1 MTRIPIAVRQ
11 QRALSFVRDERGS
24 VLPLVGL
31 CMLVI
36 FVVGAIVID
45 LGYQE
50 ALRSQMTAA
59 ADAAA
64 LAAVIELPSKSR
76 ATDAAMRYAE
86 MNMPEAANGHVLFR
100 DDIEFGYWDHTHR
113 SFDSGGKPVNAV
125 RVTLRRSDENGNAA
139 PTFFLHLFG
148 AQEAE
153 ITTQSLAGIV
163 VPLIDY
169 MGDPSMLSKAE
180 QRKVAEMIEDVEETN
195 KEHMWDNV
203 TKRYDRRK
211 KMTADD
217 IEKFLVE
224 NYGQP
229 ALLK

>member
-1 MTRIPIAVRQ
+1 MRIGIALRPQ
-11 QRALSFVRDERGS
+11 PAPAFVRDENGS

-64 LAAVIELPSKSR
+64 LAAVVELPSKSR

-86 MNMPEAANGHVLFR
+86 KNMPEAANGHVLFK
-100 DDIEFGYWDHTHR
+100 DDVEFGYWDWTHR
-113 SFDSGGKPVNAV
+113 SFDSGGKPFNAV
-125 RVTLRRSDENGNAA
+125 RVTLRRSAENGNAA
-139 PTFFLHLFG
+139 PTFFLQLFG
-148 AQEAE
+148 ARDAE
-153 ITTQSLAGIV
+153 VTTQSLAGIV
-163 VPLIDY
+163 VPLIEY
-169 MGDPSMLSKAE
+169 IGDPSMLSEAE
-180 QRKVAEMIEDVEETN
+180 QKKIAEMIEDVEKEN
-195 KEHMWDNV
+195 KERMWDNV
-203 TKRYDRRK
+203 SKRYDRSK
-211 KMTADD
+211 KMTPEDV
-217 IEKFLVE
+217 EKFLVE

>member
-1 MTRIPIAVRQ
+1 MMRIGIALRQ
-11 QRALSFVRDERGS
+11 QRPSSFIRDESGS

-64 LAAVIELPSKSR
+64 LAAVVELPSKSR
-76 ATDAAMRYAE
+76 ATDAALRYAE
-86 MNMPEAANGHVLFR
+86 KNLPEATNGHVLFK
-100 DDIEFGYWDHTHR
+100 DDIEFGYWDWTHR
-113 SFDSGGKPVNAV
+113 SFDSGGKPFNAV
-125 RVTLRRSDENGNAA
+125 RVTLRRSAENGNAA
-139 PTFFLHLFG
+139 PTFFLQLFG
-148 AQEAE
+148 AQDAE
-153 ITTQSLAGIV
+153 VTAQSLAGIV
-163 VPLIDY
+163 VPLIEY
-169 MGDPSMLSKAE
+169 MGDPSMLSAAE
-180 QRKVAEMIEDVEETN
+180 QKKIAEMMEDVEKEN
-195 KEHMWDNV
+195 KERMWDNV
-203 TKRYDRRK
+203 SKRYDRSK
-211 KMTADD
+211 KMTPDD
-217 IEKFLVE
+217 VEKFLVE

>member
-1 MTRIPIAVRQ
+1 MTSLGIADRQ
-11 QRALSFVRDERGS
+11 RRAPSFIRDESGS

-31 CMLVI
+31 FMLVT

-64 LAAVIELPSKSR
+64 LAAVIELPSRSR
-76 ATDAAMRYAE
+76 AVDAALRYAE
-86 MNMPEAANGHVLFR
+86 KNMPDAANGHALFK
-100 DDIEFGYWDHTHR
+100 DDIEFGYWDWTHR
-113 SFDSGGKPVNAV
+113 SFDSGGKPFNAV
-125 RVTLRRSDENGNAA
+125 RVTLRRSAENGNAA

-148 AQEAE
+148 VQEAE
-153 ITTQSLAGIV
+153 VTAQSLAGIV
-163 VPLIDY
+163 VPLMEY
-169 MGDPSMLSKAE
+169 MGDPGLLSEAE
-180 QRKVAEMIEDVEETN
+180 RKKIAEMREDVEQEN
-195 KEHMWDNV
+195 KERMWDNV
-203 TKRYDRRK
+203 TKRYDYSQ
-211 KMTADD
+211 KMTADEV
-217 IEKFLVE
+217 EKFLVE

>member
-1 MTRIPIAVRQ
+1 MIRLGVAIRQ
-11 QRALSFVRDERGS
+11 WRAPSFLRDERGS

-31 CMLVI
+31 CMLVT

-50 ALRSQMTAA
+50 ALSSQMTAA

-64 LAAVIELPSKSR
+64 LAAVIELPNKSR
-76 ATDAAMRYAE
+76 AADAALRYAE
-86 MNMPEAANGHVLFR
+86 KNMPEAGNGRVLFR
-100 DDIEFGYWDHTHR
+100 DDIEFGYWDRTHR

-125 RVTLRRSDENGNAA
+125 RVTLRRSAENGNAA

-148 AQEAE
+148 AHEAE

-163 VPLIDY
+163 VPLIEY
-169 MGDPSMLSKAE
+169 MGDPSMLSEAE
-180 QRKVAEMIEDVEETN
+180 QRKIAEMIEDVEETN
-195 KEHMWDNV
+195 KEHMWDSV

-217 IEKFLVE
+217 IEKFLVD

>member
-1 MTRIPIAVRQ
+1 MMPGAVDMGR
-11 QRALSFVRDERGS
+11 RFAAFLRDERGS

-31 CMLVI
+31 CMMVI
-36 FVVGAIVID
+36 FVVGALVVD

-64 LAAVIELPSKSR
+64 LAAVVELPNKSR
-76 ATDAAMRYAE
+76 ATNAALHYAE
-86 MNMPEAANGHVLFR
+86 LNMPERTNGQVLFA
-100 DDIEFGYWDHTHR
+100 DDIEFGYWDWPHR
-113 SFDSGGKPVNAV
+113 SFDSGGKPFNAV
-125 RVTLRRSDENGNAA
+125 RVTLRRSGENGNAA

-153 ITTQSLAGIV
+153 ITSQSLAGIV
-163 VPLIDY
+163 VPLIEHLN
-169 MGDPSMLSKAE
+169 DPSMLSEAE
-180 QRKVAEMIEDVEETN
+180 QKLVAEMIEDVEQEN
-195 KEHMWDNV
+195 QERMWDKA

-211 KMTADD
+211 KMKPDD
-217 IEKFLVE
+217 VEEFLIE

>member
-1 MTRIPIAVRQ
+1 MRIGIAIG
-11 QRALSFVRDERGS
+11 QRRLISFVRDERGS

-36 FVVGAIVID
+36 FVVGAIVVD

-50 ALRSQMTAA
+50 ALQSQMTAA

-76 ATDAAMRYAE
+76 AADAALRYAE
-86 MNMPEAANGHVLFR
+86 KNMPEPANGKVLYK
-100 DDIEFGYWDHTHR
+100 DDIEFGYWDRTHR

-125 RVTLRRSDENGNAA
+125 QVTLRRSDENGNAA

-148 AQEAE
+148 AREAE

-163 VPLIDY
+163 VPLIEY
-169 MGDPSMLSKAE
+169 MGDPSMLSEAE
-180 QRKVAEMIEDVEETN
+180 RKKVAEMIEDVEETN
-195 KEHMWDNV
+195 KERMWDSV
-203 TKRYDRRK
+203 TKRYDRSK
-211 KMTADD
+211 KMTSDD
-217 IEKFLVE
+217 IERFLVE

-229 ALLK
+229 ALLN

>member
-1 MTRIPIAVRQ
+1 MTSLGIADRQ
-11 QRALSFVRDERGS
+11 RRTPSFIRDESGS

-31 CMLVI
+31 FMLVT

-76 ATDAAMRYAE
+76 AVDAALRYAE
-86 MNMPEAANGHVLFR
+86 KNMPDAANGHVLFK
-100 DDIEFGYWDHTHR
+100 DDIEFGYWDWTHR
-113 SFDSGGKPVNAV
+113 SFDSGGKPFNAV
-125 RVTLRRSDENGNAA
+125 RVTLRRSTENGNAA

-148 AQEAE
+148 VQEAE
-153 ITTQSLAGIV
+153 VTTQSLAGIV
-163 VPLIDY
+163 VPLMEY
-169 MGDPSMLSKAE
+169 MGDPGLLSEAE
-180 QRKVAEMIEDVEETN
+180 RKKIAEMREDVEQEN
-195 KEHMWDNV
+195 KERMWDNV
-203 TKRYDRRK
+203 TKRYDYSQ
-211 KMTADD
+211 KMTADEV
-217 IEKFLVE
+217 EKFLVE

>member
-1 MTRIPIAVRQ
+1 MMRGRIAAGR
-11 QRALSFVRDERGS
+11 QRALSFVRDQRGS

-36 FVVGAIVID
+36 FVVGALVVD
-45 LGYQE
+45 LGYQQ
-50 ALRSQMTAA
+50 ALQSQMTAA

-64 LAAVIELPSKSR
+64 LAAVIELPNKSR
-76 ATDAAMRYAE
+76 AADAALRYAE
-86 MNMPEAANGHVLFR
+86 KNMPEAANGQVLFR

-113 SFDSGGKPVNAV
+113 SFDSGGKPFNAV
-125 RVTLRRSDENGNAA
+125 RVTLRRSAENGNAA

-148 AQEAE
+148 AHEAE
-153 ITTQSLAGIV
+153 VTTQSLAGIV
-163 VPLIDY
+163 VPLMEY
-169 MGDPSMLSKAE
+169 MGDPGLLSEAE
-180 QRKVAEMIEDVEETN
+180 QKRIAEMFEDVEQEN
-195 KEHMWDNV
+195 KERMWDNV
-203 TKRYDRRK
+203 TKRYDHRK

>member
-1 MTRIPIAVRQ
+1 MT
-11 QRALSFVRDERGS
+11 ALGVAIGMPRVPSFVRDERGS

-31 CMLVI
+31 CMLVT

-64 LAAVIELPSKSR
+64 LAAVIELPYKEK
-76 ATDAAMRYAE
+76 ATDAALRYAE
-86 MNMPEAANGHVLFR
+86 KNMPEAANGRVLR
-100 DDIEFGYWDHTHR
+100 KDDIEFGYWDRKHR
-113 SFDSGGKPVNAV
+113 SFYSGGKPTNAV
-125 RVTLRRSDENGNAA
+125 RVTLHRSAKNGNAA

-148 AQEAE
+148 AQDAD
-153 ITTQSLAGIV
+153 ITIQSLAGIV

-169 MGDPSMLSKAE
+169 SDDPGLLSEAE
-180 QRKVAEMIEDVEETN
+180 RRKIAEMCEDVEEEN
-195 KEHMWDNV
+195 KERMWDNV
-203 TKRYDRRK
+203 SKRYDRRK
-211 KMTADD
+211 EMTADD
-217 IEKFLVE
+217 TERFLVE

>member
-1 MTRIPIAVRQ
+1 MIRIGIALRQ
-11 QRALSFVRDERGS
+11 QRLSSFIRDESGS

-64 LAAVIELPSKSR
+64 LAALVELPSKSR
-76 ATDAAMRYAE
+76 ATDAALRYAE
-86 MNMPEAANGHVLFR
+86 KNLPEATNGHVLFK
-100 DDIEFGYWDHTHR
+100 DDIEFGYWDWTHR
-113 SFDSGGKPVNAV
+113 SFDSGGKPFNAV
-125 RVTLRRSDENGNAA
+125 RVTLRRSAENGNAA
-139 PTFFLHLFG
+139 PTFFLQLFG
-148 AQEAE
+148 AQDAE
-153 ITTQSLAGIV
+153 VTAQSLAGIV
-163 VPLIDY
+163 VPLIEY
-169 MGDPSMLSKAE
+169 MGDPSMLSAAE
-180 QRKVAEMIEDVEETN
+180 QKKIAEMMEDVE
-195 KEHMWDNV
+195 KENMERMWDNV
-203 TKRYDRRK
+203 SKRYDRSK
-211 KMTADD
+211 KMTPDD
-217 IEKFLVE
+217 VEKFLVE